1 MEQPTRTRR
10 QFLAGAGTGLG
21 AAWISAHWPAIA
33 AAHAHAAASTATVP
47 TAVPVSDVLEFLTPD
62 EARQVDAI
70 TAQIVPT
77 DDTPGAREAGALY
90 FIDRSLHT
98 WAAASAVPFR
108 DGLRDFRARF
118 ASAHPSVEWA
128 EADTETQIEFLSQED
143 STPFFGTVRFLTLLG
158 MFALPAYGG
167 NRGGAGW
174 RLIGFDDTHGFS
186 PPFGYYD
193 RGYAGF
199 VVREDKA

>member
-1 MEQPTRTRR
+1 MKQPTHTRR
-10 QFLAGAGTGLG
+10 EFLASAGTGLG
-21 AAWISAHWPAIA
+21 AAWISAHWPAVA
-33 AAHAHAAASTATVP
+33 AAHAHAAASTAGP
-47 TAVPVSDVLEFLTPD
+47 ASSVLEFLTPD
-62 EARQVDAI
+62 EARHVDAI

-98 WAAASAVPFR
+98 WAAASAGPFR
-108 DGLRDFRARF
+108 DGLRDFRVRF
-118 ASAHPSVEWA
+118 SSAHPSVA
-128 EADTETQIEFLSQED
+128 FADADAGAQIEFLSQED

-193 RGYAGF
+193 RDYAGF
-199 VVREDKA
+199 VLPKDKA

>member
-1 MEQPTRTRR
+1 VEPERSIRTRR
-10 QFLAGAGTGLG
+10 QFLADAGSGLG

-33 AAHAHAAASTATVP
+33 SAHAHAAASAAAP
-47 TAVPVSDVLEFLTPD
+47 SSSVLEFLTPD

-98 WAAASAVPFR
+98 WAEASAGSFR
-108 DGLRDFRARF
+108 HGLRDFRTRF
-118 ASAHPSVEWA
+118 SAAHPSVEF
-128 EADTETQIEFLSQED
+128 ADADGETQIEFLSQED

-158 MFALPAYGG
+158 MFANPSYGG

-174 RLIGFDDTHGFS
+174 RLIGFEDTHGFS

-199 VVREDKA
+199 VVPKDKA

>member
-1 MEQPTRTRR
+1 MEPEQPIRTRR
-10 QFLAGAGTGLG
+10 EFLAGAGTGLG
-21 AAWISAHWPAIA
+21 AAWISAHWPAVA
-33 AAHAHAAASTATVP
+33 AAHAHAAASAGP
-47 TAVPVSDVLEFLTPD
+47 ASSVLEFLTPD
-62 EARQVDAI
+62 EAPQVDAI

-98 WAAASAVPFR
+98 WAAASAGPFR
-108 DGLRDFRARF
+108 EGLRNFRARF
-118 ASAHPSVEWA
+118 SSAHPSVA
-128 EADTETQIEFLSQED
+128 FADADAETQIEFLSQED

-174 RLIGFDDTHGFS
+174 RLIGFDDTHGYS

-193 RGYAGF
+193 RDYAGF
-199 VVREDKA
+199 VLPKDKA